1 MNYKY
6 FTSES
11 VCAGHPDKI
20 CDQVSDACLDACL
33 RQDKYTHTGIECLAT
48 TNCFIASGEV
58 KTNAKVNYEK
68 IVRGVIK
75 ELGYT
80 RKIYNFD
87 YRAAKIEILI
97 HQQAGDIAQGVD
109 VGGAG
114 DQGMMFGYACNE
126 TEQLMPLPIML
137 AHGLTQKMD
146 QVKKKALPYLRPDGK
161 SQVVVRYEKGR
172 PAIVEKVV
180 LAVPHDPKVDREQ
193 VKQDLYHKVVLPI
206 LTKFK
211 QKKVDLGQV
220 VLNGTGKWEIGGPD
234 SDNGETGRKIVVDTY
249 GGMGRVGGGCFSGK
263 CPTKVDR
270 TGAYGARF
278 VAKNIVAAGLAER
291 AEVQVGYVIGQ
302 KDPICKAV
310 ETFGTGKKSQKYIED
325 FAWKL
330 LDLSVGGIIKGLSLL
345 RPIYQKTAAYGHFG
359 RDLFPWEKVVSS

>member
-33 RQDKYTHTGIECLAT
+33 ARDKYAHTGIECLAT
-48 TNCFIASGEV
+48 SNRFIVSGEV
-58 KTNAKVNYEK
+58 KTNAQVDYAK
-68 IVRGVIK
+68 IARNVIK
-75 ELGYT
+75 RLGYS
-80 RKIYNFD
+80 KPIYNFD
-87 YRAAKIEILI
+87 YHTVQIDNLV
-97 HQQAGDIAQGVD
+97 HQQSGDIAQGVEI
-109 VGGAG
+109 GGAG
-114 DQGMMFGYACNE
+114 DQGMMFGYACDE

-137 AHGLTQKMD
+137 AHGLTQRMD
-146 QVKKKALPYLRPDGK
+146 EMKKKTLPYLRPDGK
-161 SQVVVRYEKGR
+161 SQVVVRYQKGK
-172 PAIVEKVV
+172 PVLVEKVV
-180 LAVPHDPKVDREQ
+180 LAVPHDPKVDRNQ
-193 VKQDLYHKVVLPI
+193 VKNDLYQKVVLAV
-206 LTKFK
+206 LRRFK

-220 VLNGTGKWEIGGPD
+220 ILNGTGKWEIGGPD
-234 SDNGETGRKIVVDTY
+234 SDMGETGRKIVVDTY

-278 VAKNIVAAGLAER
+278 IAKNIVAAGLADR

-310 ETFGTGKKSQKYIED
+310 ETFGTAKKSPKYIED

-330 LDLSVGGIIKGLSLL
+330 LDLSVGGIIKDLDLL
-345 RPIYQKTAAYGHFG
+345 RPIYERTAAYGHFG
-359 RDLFPWEKVVSS
+359 RPGFPWEKIIK